1 MDEIVKLLWQRDEQA
16 IKQMENQYGG
26 FCRRII
32 AGLLGNIQDAE
43 EALNDVWLKAWN
55 SIPPAKPKY
64 LRAYLAKT
72 ARNTALHYLE
82 REQAK
87 KRSGVMV
94 LLDELAECIP
104 DSAATREMDS
114 VILKDIINRFIRSIH
129 GEERSIFLRR
139 YYFGESIKNIAKSHN
154 CSENNVAVMLHRTR
168 NKMKTFL
175 EREGYNV

>member
-16 IKQMENQYGG
+16 IKQMEKQYGG

-32 AGLLGNIQDAE
+32 ASLLGNVQDTE
-43 EALNDVWLKAWN
+43 EALNDVWLKTWN

-72 ARNTALHYLE
+72 ARNTALHYIE

-87 KRSGVMV
+87 KRSGVKV

-104 DSAATREMDS
+104 DSASTHEMDS
-114 VILKDIINRFIRSIH
+114 VILKDVINRFIRSIH
-129 GEERSIFLRR
+129 GVERSIFLRR
-139 YYFGESIKNIAKSHN
+139 YFFGEGIKDIAEAYN
-154 CSENNVAVMLHRTR
+154 CSENSVAVTLYRTR

-175 EREGYNV
+175 EKEGYNV